1 MCIKKILSFI
11 IWLHVISAIHTCPL
25 IFVHVLNIG
34 KAPEIVDSPKCC
46 NDVNPGEVVS
56 FSVQVTGDH
65 PLEYLWEYQS
75 GTSGFRVEGIL

>member
-1 MCIKKILSFI
+1 MCIKKIFSLI
-11 IWLHVISAIHTCPL
+11 IWLHMISTMRVPL

-65 PLEYLWEYQS
+65 PLQYLWEYQS
-75 GTSGFRVEGIL
+75 GTSAFS